1 MAYLPRHES
10 HRKKKSKFPYLF
22 LVFFLGLALFGFFQE
37 RKIRLFFTKDQKQ
50 KIEKQKVKIQAAIEK
65 NELNETFVRD
75 FDTYSLDFL
84 DKDPLDPSSIHYRAR
99 SFYYSSL
106 LNGLQFDSASLIS
119 HIDEPISLIFGDS
132 NKTKDDFANIFK
144 YARMA
149 EAIKEDFPE
158 SESNQFL
165 LFLTEAYR
173 EKKKFPI
180 IYKEYSVLDTKS
192 LESEFHHPTVWLL
205 VYSAVRS
212 GNTKDLEKL
221 LLSNRAED
229 FLGKILLTE
238 REENFLNGMCYYY
251 AKDYVPALNF
261 LRKSKTD
268 FPDFITQKSLLMEAR
283 IFYAQNLHQKAVDL
297 LSIALNNST
306 EKSKEYKS
314 QLRTW
319 IAERPSLKTN
329 VDLTEPKVI
338 ESNEMEDE

>member
-22 LVFFLGLALFGFFQE
+22 LLFFLGLAIFGYFQE

-50 KIEKQKVKIQAAIEK
+50 KIEKQKAKIQVAIEK
-65 NELNETFVRD
+65 NELIETYVRD
-75 FDTYSLDFL
+75 FDTYSVDFL

-99 SFYYSSL
+99 SYYYSLL
-106 LNGLQFDSASLIS
+106 LNGLQFDSASLIA
-119 HIDEPISLIFGDS
+119 HIDEPISQIFGDS
-132 NKTKDDFANIFK
+132 NKTKDDFAKIFR

-149 EAIKEDFPE
+149 ESIKDDFPE
-158 SESNQFL
+158 YESNKFL

-173 EKKKFPI
+173 ERKNFPN
-180 IYKEYSVLDTKS
+180 IYKEYSLLDTKS

-221 LLSNRAED
+221 LEANKADD

-251 AKDYVPALNF
+251 AKDFVPALNY
-261 LRKSKTD
+261 LRKSKSD
-268 FPDFITQKSLLMEAR
+268 FPDFITEKSLLMEAR

-297 LSIALNNST
+297 LSVGLNNT
-306 EKSKEYKS
+306 KKKNQEYKK
-314 QLRTW
+314 QLKAW
-319 IAERPSLKTN
+319 IAERPNLKTN
-329 VDLTEPKVI
+329 VDLTEAKAI
-338 ESNEMEDE
+338 DTDLLDED